1 MSVRKLSALA
11 LPVAFALAACA
22 VETAPAEVAP
32 TEETGTAKEAIC
44 TPPLKPAVVEA
55 LDPTCGIQTIVSYTT
70 SAGYTSSNCTGRAE
84 IEATRPDPEC
94 PSFTLNSWDVEASPL
109 DLKQIGTAA
118 ACTGSYVDY
127 TIYGVTSQ
135 GVGKTLATGR
145 FHGVWSGTACSLR
158 YGQQFSSAIFD
169 PYAQVFLSGDGYRD
183 VPLLFG
189 SSLLTPMNVT
199 LQVRQAYNP

>member
-1 MSVRKLSALA
+1 MFVRKLSTLA
-11 LPVAFALAACA
+11 LPAAFALAACA
-22 VETAPAEVAP
+22 VETAPTGEAP
-32 TEETGTAKEAIC
+32 AEETATTKEAMC
-44 TPPLKPAVVEA
+44 TPPLTPAVIEA

-70 SAGYTSSNCTGRAE
+70 SSGYTSSNCTGRAE

-94 PSFTLNSWDVEASPL
+94 PSFTLNSWDVTASPL

-135 GVGKTLATGR
+135 GVSKTIATGR
-145 FHGVWSGTACSLR
+145 FHGVWSGTSCTVS

-169 PYAQVFLSGDGYRD
+169 PYAQIFLSGDGYRS
-183 VPLLFG
+183 VPLVFG
-189 SSLLTPMNVT
+189 GALLTPMNVT
-199 LQVRQAYNP
+199 LKVRQAYNP